1 MSEATSEATTP
12 VLSTAAAEAGS
23 LSAKSR
29 GYWATVWMRLRRD
42 PLSVICAVT
51 LVFLILIAV
60 FAPLLAPYDPAQGSM
75 LIRLS
80 PIGADGHLL
89 GTDEL
94 GRDIL
99 SRLMYG
105 GRVSLVMG
113 LTPVLL
119 AFIMGTSLGMVAG
132 FFGGLLNSLIMRT
145 TDVFFAFPAVLLAIA
160 ISGALG
166 TGPVNALIA
175 LTLVFIPP
183 ITRVAESATT
193 RVRHLDFVD
202 AARASGADALTII
215 RVHVLGNVLG
225 VVFIYATSLVSVCMI
240 LSAGLSFLGM
250 GVRPPTAEWGL
261 MLNTLRQSIYVQP
274 WVTVLPGVMIFT
286 TSLCFNLLSDG
297 LRSAMDLKR

>member
-1 MSEATSEATTP
+1 MSEATTP

-23 LSAKSR
+23 LSSKSR

-42 PLSVICAVT
+42 PLSVVCALT
-51 LVFLILIAV
+51 LAFLILIAA

-75 LIRLS
+75 VIRLS
-80 PIGADGHLL
+80 PIGAEGHLL

-119 AFIMGTSLGMVAG
+119 AFLIGTSLGMVAG
-132 FFGGLLNSLIMRT
+132 FFGGFVNSLIMRT

-261 MLNTLRQSIYVQP
+261 MLNTLRQSIYIQP
-274 WVTVLPGVMIFT
+274 WVTVLPGVMIFI

-297 LRSAMDLKR
+297 LRGAMDLKR

>member
-1 MSEATSEATTP
+1 MSEATTSA
-12 VLSTAAAEAGS
+12 VSTAAAEAGS

-42 PLSVICAVT
+42 PLSVVCALT
-51 LVFLILIAV
+51 LAFLILMAV

-75 LIRLS
+75 TIRLA

-119 AFIMGTSLGMVAG
+119 AFIIGTSLGMVAG
-132 FFGGLLNSLIMRT
+132 FFGGFINSLIMRT

-261 MLNTLRQSIYVQP
+261 MLNTLRQSIYIQP

-297 LRSAMDLKR
+297 LRGAMDLKR

>member
-1 MSEATSEATTP
+1 MNEATTS

-23 LSAKSR
+23 LAAKSR

-42 PLSVICAVT
+42 PLSVVCALT
-51 LVFLILIAV
+51 LAFLILMAV

-75 LIRLS
+75 TIRLA

-119 AFIMGTSLGMVAG
+119 AFIIGTSLGMVAG
-132 FFGGLLNSLIMRT
+132 FFGGFINSLIMRT

-261 MLNTLRQSIYVQP
+261 MLNTLRQSIYIQP

-297 LRSAMDLKR
+297 LRGAMDLKR

>member
-1 MSEATSEATTP
+1 MSEATTP

-51 LVFLILIAV
+51 LAFLILIAV

-119 AFIMGTSLGMVAG
+119 AFILGTSLGMVAG
-132 FFGGLLNSLIMRT
+132 FFGGFLNSLIMRT

-297 LRSAMDLKR
+297 LRGAMDLKR